1 MKPRK
6 FLSTA
11 VSLRPVRRG
20 VAVLAMLAV
29 LLGASTTATGGA
41 VETASASVSWPGGTG
56 WQPDPA
62 RYGMTVD
69 QNIPLKMNDG
79 VTLIANVGY
88 PSDPATGQRAAGTF
102 PVLLTQ
108 DPYAAETQPDRYF
121 VSRGYI
127 NAVVEVRGT
136 GDTYG
141 PGGREVASD
150 FFGPR
155 QTEDGVAAV
164 HWAAHQLSGSNGVVG
179 LDGCSFL
186 GIDQIFTAAAVGP
199 HSPIREILPACAS
212 NDYNTYFAGG
222 IPSQIAGLFD
232 SPLAEGLEGTKNA
245 AVNTAASAVL
255 EHQFLSGGPDAY
267 DNAFWQ
273 ERTTYNVIPSIVK
286 NDIPALLWSGWYPTD
301 GPGSLIEY
309 AIFQN
314 AYAHRYP
321 YGPMSSGQKTTG
333 RYQVVVG
340 PWMHAQGLDLGLE
353 LEWYDT
359 WLKHEHTGITTTSMP
374 MHLFTLQSKQ
384 WVNATTYP
392 MTDDYTALHLASASV
407 LSQRTPTA
415 GSATL
420 DWAQPT
426 ANGGQLTF
434 DTRPVTRGEVIG
446 GPIAAT
452 VYARSSNRNLELV
465 GTLNDVTPSG
475 QVTQLA
481 TGSILGSLRAEERVR
496 SWFDKNGLIT
506 LPYHPFSADH
516 YAAAGS
522 VQRYDI
528 ALTPTLY
535 AVPPGNHLQFVLTT
549 QAPSD
554 KCASLLT
561 ALTTPLPCLL
571 SAPQKKTVPG
581 GVYQVLWGSSH
592 TSSVNVPILPK
603 GSVQPTTSG
612 VTPTSSGES
621 EPLDWDP
628 SSG

>member
-1 MKPRK
+1 MTPRK
-6 FLSTA
+6 RIPSA
-11 VSLRPVRRG
+11 VPRWRVRRG
-20 VAVLAMLAV
+20 LAALALLAV
-29 LLGASTTATGGA
+29 LSGATTVSIAEVVGAATA
-41 VETASASVSWPGGTG
+41 PASWPGGTG

-62 RYGMTVD
+62 RYGMTVVERV
-69 QNIPLKMNDG
+69 PLQMNDG
-79 VTLIANVGY
+79 ATLIANVGY
-88 PSDPATGQRAAGTF
+88 PSDPATGQRVAGTF

-108 DPYAAETQPDRYF
+108 DPYGAETQPNGYF

-141 PGGREVASD
+141 PGGKEIASD

-155 QTEDGVAAV
+155 QAEDGVAAV

-186 GIDQIFTAAAVGP
+186 GIDQIFTAAAAGR

-212 NDYNTYFAGG
+212 NDYDTYFAGG
-222 IPSQIAGLFD
+222 IPSQVAGLFD
-232 SPLAEGLEGTKNA
+232 SPAAEGLEGTKNA
-245 AVNTAASAVL
+245 TANNAESAVL
-255 EHQFLSGGPDAY
+255 EHQFLAGGPDAY
-267 DNAFWQ
+267 NNSFWQ
-273 ERTTYNVIPSIVK
+273 QRTTYNVIPSIVK
-286 NDIPALLWSGWYPTD
+286 NGIPALLWSGWYPTD

-321 YGPMSSGQKTTG
+321 YGPMASGQKTTG
-333 RYQVVVG
+333 RYQIVVG
-340 PWMHAQGLDLGLE
+340 PWMHAQGLDLGIE

-359 WLKHEHTGITTTSMP
+359 WLKHEHTGITATGTP
-374 MHLFTLQSKQ
+374 MHLFMLQSKQ

-392 MTDDYTALHLASASV
+392 MTDDYTALHLA
-407 LSQRTPTA
+407 P
-415 GSATL
+415 GSALSHDVPASGSSTL

-426 ANGGQLTF
+426 ARGGQLIF
-434 DTRPVTRGEVIG
+434 DTRPLTSEELIG

-452 VYARSSNRNLELV
+452 VYARSSNRNLELI

-475 QVTQLA
+475 QVTPLA
-481 TGSILGSLRAEERVR
+481 TGTILGSLRAEDLVR

-506 LPYHPFSADH
+506 LPYHLYAADH

-528 ALTPTLY
+528 TLTPSLY
-535 AVPPGNHLQFVLTT
+535 AVPPGDHLQFVLTT

-554 KCASLLT
+554 KCASLLS

-571 SAPQKKTVPG
+571 STPQKKTVPG
-581 GVYQVLWGSSH
+581 GVYQILWGSSH
-592 TSSVNVPILPK
+592 PSSINVPVLPA

-612 VTPTSSGES
+612 ITPTSSGES
-621 EPLDWDP
+621 EPLKWSAP
-628 SSG
+628 AR